1 MDSKNIV
8 NFTTMF
14 AIIILWIRFIL
25 EVRQLN
31 RLDHGDILGLSVIVG
46 LIHLLPLMVVTY
58 FILLKLGG

>member
-1 MDSKNIV
+1 MDSKNII

-31 RLDHGDILGLSVIVG
+31 RLGHGDILGLSIIVG